1 MKYSIIFLSLFYC
14 LNLSAEQAEESVS
27 SRELGVSQEPLATMG
42 DVVLTQG
49 EIDAAFSKIPEDIR
63 LTFIRDGKKVEALV
77 RNLLTNKALAAEAL
91 KIGYQQNTLVSLR
104 VEQARESALAQEWI
118 KKVTDDAPDGD
129 YEAIAQ
135 EKYLVNPGQW
145 KTQDRIDVSHILI
158 SSEIRPVE
166 AAEKIATELWQEL
179 EQDPG
184 RFDAMVTEYS
194 DDPSSA
200 ANGGRFPDVKRD
212 DMVEAFQA
220 VAFSLES
227 PGEISAP
234 VVTEYGVHI
243 IRLNKKIPGTVPAFE
258 EIREKAV
265 YEARVEYLEEYRN
278 KYMRN
283 LLSNPIVLSDGA
295 AEAMAKRY
303 FGENLELA
311 PDYSD

>member
-14 LNLSAEQAEESVS
+14 LNLSAQQADDLVP

-49 EIDAAFSKIPEDIR
+49 EIDAAFSKIPDDIR
-63 LTFIRDGKKVEALV
+63 LVFIRDGKKVEALV

-91 KIGYQQNTLVSLR
+91 KIGYEQNPLVSLR

-135 EKYLVNPGQW
+135 EKYLVNPGAW

-184 RFDAMVTEYS
+184 RFEDMVAEYS

-200 ANGGRFPDVKRD
+200 VNGGRFPDVKRD

-220 VAFSLES
+220 VAFSLEA

-243 IRLNKKIPGTVPAFE
+243 IRLNNKTPGTIPPFE
-258 EIREKAV
+258 EIREKAI
-265 YEARVEYLEEYRN
+265 EQARAGYLEDYRE
-278 KYMRN
+278 KYLRN
-283 LLSNPIVLSDGA
+283 LLSNPIVLQDGA
-295 AEAMAKRY
+295 AEEMAKRY

-311 PDYSD
+311 PDFSE